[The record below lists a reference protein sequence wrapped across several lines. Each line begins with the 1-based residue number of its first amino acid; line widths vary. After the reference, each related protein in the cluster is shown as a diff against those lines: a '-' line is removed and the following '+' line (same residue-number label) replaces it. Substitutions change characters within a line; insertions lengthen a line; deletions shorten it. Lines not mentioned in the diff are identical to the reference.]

1 MSRGPLVIFSVLALA
16 LGGAGLV
23 SWLGGPSLSDDP
35 LELAPAGT
43 TAVFR
48 LDVPALMASP
58 LWAAWVG
65 EGDAGY
71 RRIVTEC
78 GFDPLAD
85 LRTAD
90 IYLVGTTRRPLDQV
104 GFVVRGPL
112 RHEELI
118 RCVERVTDEDGG
130 GVHEVEIEGVRALA
144 SDHGASRAAF
154 VGSDAIVG
162 GDEDLVRDLLRR
174 AHGEGDSLANDEVLA
189 GLYQRVRAR
198 RELIAVARVPES
210 WRRVLMRAAP
220 TPRWAPL
227 GTLEAVAIGARIREG
242 LGATVVLEL
251 SEADDARDLRGAIT
265 EWLAATLE
273 RPLVRLSLIGA
284 ALSHVD
290 VAVDRRELVLTAELD
305 EDELGAVVAYFRGAL
320 DGVLHEDPAPTVAAP
335 PDPDPLIPDEVIE
348 AGD

>member
-1 MSRGPLVIFSVLALA
+1 MLSVVALA
-16 LGGAGLV
+16 LGAAGLM
-23 SWLGGPSLSDDP
+23 SWLGGRLLSDDP

-48 LDVPALMASP
+48 IDVPALMASP

-118 RCVERVTDEDGG
+118 RCVERVSEDDGG
-130 GVHEVEIEGVRALA
+130 GVHEVEIEGVRAIA

-162 GDEDLVRDLLRR
+162 GDEDLVRELLRR
-174 AHGEGDSLANDEVLA
+174 AHGEGESLANDEVLA
-189 GLYQRVRAR
+189 ALYQRVQSR

-210 WRRVLMRAAP
+210 WRRVLLQAAP
-220 TPRWAPL
+220 DAGWAPL
-227 GTLEAVAIGARIREG
+227 GTMEAVALGARIREG

-251 SEADDARDLRGAIT
+251 SEADDARDLRGAINDWIT
-265 EWLAATLE
+265 ATLA
-273 RPLVRLSLIGA
+273 RPLVRMSLIGA
-284 ALSHVD
+284 ALAHVE

-320 DGVLHEDPAPTVAAP
+320 EGALHGEAPTEPEP
-335 PDPDPLIPDEVIE
+335 PPAMVPPVPDEVIE
-348 AGD
+348 AVE

>member
-1 MSRGPLVIFSVLALA
+1 MLSVIALALA
-16 LGGAGLV
+16 AAGLV
-23 SWLGGPSLSDDP
+23 SFFTGPSLNDEP

-48 LDVPALMASP
+48 VDVPALMASP
-58 LWAAWVG
+58 LWTAWVG

-71 RRIVTEC
+71 RRIVTAC

-90 IYLVGTTRRPLDQV
+90 VYLVGTSRRPLDQV

-118 RCVERVTDEDGG
+118 RCVERITDEDGG
-130 GVHEVEIEGVRALA
+130 GVHEVEIEGVRAIA

-174 AHGEGDSLANDEVLA
+174 AHGEGESLANDDVLSA
-189 GLYQRVRAR
+189 LYQRVRSR

-210 WRRVLMRAAP
+210 WRRVLLRAAP
-220 TPRWAPL
+220 DPGWAPL
-227 GTLEAVAIGARIREG
+227 ATTEAVALGARIRDG

-251 SEADDARDLRGAIT
+251 SEPGDARDLRGAID
-265 EWLAATLE
+265 EWLGATLD
-273 RPLVRLSLIGA
+273 RPLVRMSLIGA
-284 ALSHVD
+284 ALSHVE
-290 VAVDRRELVLTAELD
+290 VAVDRREVLLTAELD

-320 DGVLHEDPAPTVAAP
+320 DGALHGEVAPGMEAPAIR
-335 PDPDPLIPDEVIE
+335 DPLAPDELFE
-348 AGD
+348 PSD